1 MDINKT
7 FVRQTRLMVTGET
20 LAWYSSQ
27 FTSYFDSN
35 VVLDVATRGGM
46 PAKS

>member
-1 MDINKT
+1 
-7 FVRQTRLMVTGET
+7 MVTGET

-35 VVLDVATRGGM
+35 VVLDVTTRGGM